1 MAGSPTRTDQASA
14 DGQQSNGKYLH
25 HFRWESS
32 VPERVSIKGSFDQ
45 WQSPLELQK
54 LPTGKFS
61 APVELE
67 FGSKVSY
74 KVSPTSPPPDSVI
87 TTPQPATELDPCP
100 LSEEKPQIGKPEKKS
115 NRLFESLCYVID
127 GTWRH
132 NPNEPIETDSSGNVN
147 NIFHVPQHPSSVNPE
162 VETAQTFPNPVPTMS
177 SEALAQDSL
186 SEGST
191 DVDLS
196 KTAAPQGS
204 TEPSTPPDMSIA
216 FPSASTDNLT
226 ELKPQPKPVGN
237 VKRTLSLFG
246 SGSRFGR
253 TSHRTQSLAT
263 APGTPKEKA
272 SLAGASVSNV
282 VSAMAGVA
290 ATAIPAAIFAVT
302 GKDITRTAQS
312 DSPQAESDSP
322 EGPPAALPSATVESS
337 PNTADELSATSPP
350 LPSHPEQPSQPSAP
364 TLATVAEDAASQPAS
379 PAPEPLATIPVNDA
393 TENPK
398 PKDDHPSVAPATHQA
413 LPSSTTEL
421 KANTEPVISEAEEPT
436 IASALAPQVTPL
448 VIESQAEP
456 SGDSQ
461 PMPATPEPKI
471 TTPSDVPQDGD
482 KLQTHGASLQVET
495 PPKVSFSDD
504 EATSRAP
511 VAITANSGSI
521 DQPVPHV
528 TISPEPAISG
538 ATTPNKDP
546 SIGGKSKT
554 SETTKKSGW
563 RHSVASIRSRR
574 ISGDLERRSVS
585 DHPPVAKVPSP
596 EHSSPPVDHDES
608 SPPKDKRR
616 SGFFQKIKSVLS
628 PHKKNAY
635 TTSNSPT
642 STKQNS
648 LGRTATIP
656 RE

>member
-1 MAGSPTRTDQASA
+1 MILDKRIELRRFRWERRVCCEDSQVQARGGKQSTVTPPHFHHTHPSELMAGSPTRTDQASA

-312 DSPQAESDSP
+312 DSPQADQTP
-322 EGPPAALPSATVESS
+322 EGPPA
-337 PNTADELSATSPP
+337 
-350 LPSHPEQPSQPSAP
+350 
-364 TLATVAEDAASQPAS
+364 
-379 PAPEPLATIPVNDA
+379 
-393 TENPK
+393 
-398 PKDDHPSVAPATHQA
+398 
-413 LPSSTTEL
+413 
-421 KANTEPVISEAEEPT
+421 
-436 IASALAPQVTPL
+436 
-448 VIESQAEP
+448 
-456 SGDSQ
+456 
-461 PMPATPEPKI
+461 
-471 TTPSDVPQDGD
+471 SDVPQDGD

-656 RE
+656 ANDCSSLSHHAPLHLSQPLYLFFFPL

>member
-74 KVSPTSPPPDSVI
+74 K
-87 TTPQPATELDPCP
+87 
-100 LSEEKPQIGKPEKKS
+100 
-115 NRLFESLCYVID
+115 YVID

-398 PKDDHPSVAPATHQA
+398 PKDDHPPVAPATHQA